1 MKRYELYAESIAQR
15 IRSGSL
21 KPGDRL
27 PSVREVR
34 GQQGLSASTIFSA
47 YYLLETQGLVEAR
60 ARSGYYVLSRPTL
73 GEPEPAASEPLS
85 HSMTVDVSALVF
97 QVLAQARQRELV
109 PLGSAFPSPTLF
121 PLEVLARG
129 MGRAMRAMD
138 PWRTVEDMSP
148 GSGELRHQISLRY
161 GLAGIDVPPS
171 EIVVSN
177 GAMEALNLCLEVSTQ
192 PGDVVAIETPC
203 FYAALQALER
213 RGLRAVEVETHPR
226 SGVDLDSLQRVL
238 AQHPVKA
245 CWFMPTFQNPMGGTM
260 PDDAKARLVEMLSAR
275 RIPLIEDDVYGEL
288 HHGPRRPPPAKAWDR
303 EGWVMHCGSF
313 SKSLAPGYR
322 VGWVAGGRF
331 ATALGRHKLMSSLA
345 VSLPS
350 QLALQ
355 EFLQQNSFDR
365 HLRSL
370 RHALSRQQA
379 SALRVIARE
388 FPARTRV
395 TRPEGGYFL
404 WVELP
409 AAVDALEV
417 HRRAMACG
425 VGVAPGHLFSA
436 DRRYRHHLRIN
447 HGYPGDSR
455 FEAALCSLG
464 RIVSELALQ

>member
-1 MKRYELYAESIAQR
+1 MKRYEAYAESIAQR

-27 PSVREVR
+27 PSVREAR

-60 ARSGYYVLSRPTL
+60 ARSGYYVLSRP
-73 GEPEPAASEPLS
+73 GRSEPEPAASEPLG
-85 HSMTVDVSALVF
+85 HSMAVDVSALVF

-109 PLGSAFPSPTLF
+109 PLGSAFPSPALF

-129 MGRAMRAMD
+129 MGRAMRLMD

-148 GSGELRHQISLRY
+148 GNGELRHQISLRY

-226 SGVDLDSLQRVL
+226 TGVDLDSLQRVL

-260 PDDAKARLVEMLSAR
+260 PDQAKARLVEMLSAR

-345 VSLPS
+345 AALPS

-379 SALRVIARE
+379 SALRVIERE
-388 FPARTRV
+388 FPAGTRV

-409 AAVDALEV
+409 AAVDALDV

-436 DRRYRHHLRIN
+436 DQRYRHHLRIN
-447 HGYPGDSR
+447 HGHPSDSR

-464 RIVSELALQ
+464 RIVSELAAA

>member
-1 MKRYELYAESIAQR
+1 MKRYEVYAESIAQR

-27 PSVREVR
+27 PSVREAR

-60 ARSGYYVLSRPTL
+60 ARSGYYVLSRA
-73 GEPEPAASEPLS
+73 GRSEPEPAASEPLS
-85 HSMTVDVSALVF
+85 HSMAVDVSALVF

-121 PLEVLARG
+121 PLEALARG

-148 GSGELRHQISLRY
+148 GNGELRHQISLRY

-226 SGVDLDSLQRVL
+226 TGVDLDSLQRVL

-245 CWFMPTFQNPMGGTM
+245 CWLMPTFQNPMGGTM
-260 PDDAKARLVEMLSAR
+260 PDQAKASLVEMLSAR

-303 EGWVMHCGSF
+303 EGWVMHCSSF

-345 VSLPS
+345 AAMPS

-388 FPARTRV
+388 FPAGTRV

-409 AAVDALEV
+409 AAVDALDV

-447 HGYPGDSR
+447 HGYPGDTR

-464 RIVSELALQ
+464 RIVSELALM